1 MRVAAAPVAMCGTR
15 AGERAS
21 MSAAKVIVVGGGLA
35 GSEAAWQAACR
46 GLAVELHEMRPVRP
60 TPVHKT
66 SDLAELVCSNSLK
79 SNLLDTA
86 SGLLKEEM
94 RRLDSLIVRVA
105 DRVKVPAGGALAV
118 DREAFARGVTEAIA
132 TQPNIRLVR
141 DEVTAIPEQGPC
153 VLATGP
159 LASDAI
165 AAAIGAFTGTE
176 YLYFFDAISPIIEA
190 DTIDRTKVFGASRYG
205 KGGDDYLNCP
215 MTEAE
220 YDRFYQALITAAEV
234 PSHDFEKRPAPVA
247 GCAVGGAR
255 ADGVPRAV
263 GATRAGEVPYF
274 EGCLPIEEMARRGRE
289 TLLFGPMKPV
299 GLVDPRTGRQPF
311 GVVQLRQDTLAA
323 DFYSMVGFQNHLK
336 FGEQTRIFRMIP
348 GLENAEFPRLGQ
360 VHRNSYINAP
370 AVLLPTF
377 QARRRRDLFFAGQ
390 ISGVEGYLES
400 AASGLIAGINAAR
413 LAENAP
419 AVIFPV
425 TTALG
430 ALAHYISASESAN
443 YQPTNV
449 AFGLMPPLENNIRDK
464 RRRKEALVRRA
475 LDDLEAFTAA
485 HLPALAPVR

>member
-1 MRVAAAPVAMCGTR
+1 
-15 AGERAS
+15 
-21 MSAAKVIVVGGGLA
+21 MSRDEVIIVGGGLA
-35 GSEAAWQAACR
+35 GSEAAWQAARR
-46 GLAVELHEMRPVRP
+46 GLRVVLHEMRPERA
-60 TPVHKT
+60 TPVHHT

-79 SNLLDTA
+79 SNLLDSA

-105 DRVKVPAGGALAV
+105 DAVKVPAGGALAV
-118 DREAFARGVTEAIA
+118 DRERFAKGVTEAITA
-132 TQPNIRLVR
+132 QPNIRLVR
-141 DEVTAIPEQGPC
+141 GEVTAIPAEGPC
-153 VLATGP
+153 ILATGP

-165 AAAIGAFTGTE
+165 AAAIAAFIGRG

-190 DTIDRTKVFGASRYG
+190 DTIDRAKVFGASRYG

-215 MTEAE
+215 MTAE
-220 YDRFYQALITAAEV
+220 EYGRFYNALINAAEV
-234 PSHDFEKRPAPVA
+234 PAHDFERN
-247 GCAVGGAR
+247 
-255 ADGVPRAV
+255 
-263 GATRAGEVPYF
+263 TPYF

-311 GVVQLRQDTLAA
+311 AVVQLRQDTLAA

-348 GLENAEFPRLGQ
+348 GLEQAEFPRLGQ

-377 QARRRRDLFFAGQ
+377 QARARRDLFFAGQ

-400 AASGLIAGINAAR
+400 AASGMIAGINAAR
-413 LAENAP
+413 IAEGAP
-419 AVIFPV
+419 AVIFPA

-430 ALAHYISASESAN
+430 ALARYISASESAN
-443 YQPTNV
+443 YQPANI
-449 AFGLMPPLENNIRDK
+449 AFGLLPPLEKSVRDK
-464 RRRKEALVRRA
+464 RLKKQALVRRA
-475 LDDLEAFTAA
+475 LDDLATFAAAQLGAPLAATGQAAAPPPPPAIDRPTA
-485 HLPALAPVR
+485 

>member
-1 MRVAAAPVAMCGTR
+1 MTERRVT
-15 AGERAS
+15 
-21 MSAAKVIVVGGGLA
+21 IVGGGLA
-35 GSEAAWQAACR
+35 GSEAAWQAAR
-46 GLAVELHEMRPVRP
+46 LGLSVDLYEMRPVRE
-60 TPVHKT
+60 TPVHRT
-66 SDLAELVCSNSLK
+66 DQLAELVCSNSLK

-94 RRLDSLIVRVA
+94 RRCDSLIIRVA
-105 DRVKVPAGGALAV
+105 DAVKVPAGGALAV
-118 DREAFARGVTEAIA
+118 DRDRFAQEVTGAIA
-132 TQPNIRLVR
+132 ALPNVRVIREEVR
-141 DEVTAIPEQGPC
+141 VIPERGPC
-153 VLATGP
+153 ILATGP

-165 AAAIGAFTGTE
+165 AASIAAFTGKQ

-190 DTIDRTKVFGASRYG
+190 DTIDRDRVFPASRYG

-220 YDRFYQALITAAEV
+220 YDLFYRALMGAAEA
-234 PSHDFEKRPAPVA
+234 PSHPFEKAI
-247 GCAVGGAR
+247 
-255 ADGVPRAV
+255 
-263 GATRAGEVPYF
+263 PYF

-336 FGEQTRIFRMIP
+336 FDEQKRIFRMIP
-348 GLENAEFPRLGQ
+348 GLGQAEFPRLGQ

-370 AVLLPTF
+370 AILLPTF
-377 QARRRRDLFFAGQ
+377 QARRRPDLLFAGQ

-413 LAENAP
+413 LAEGQP
-419 AVIFPV
+419 PSIFPA

-430 ALAHYISASESAN
+430 ALSHYISSTETAN
-443 YQPTNV
+443 YQPTNI
-449 AFGLMPPLENNIRDK
+449 AFGLLPPLAREIRDK
-464 RRRKEALVRRA
+464 RQRKAAIVQRA
-475 LDDLEAFTAA
+475 LDDLGAFVARSIEAGQ
-485 HLPALAPVR
+485 PVR

>member
-1 MRVAAAPVAMCGTR
+1 MPEKRIT
-15 AGERAS
+15 
-21 MSAAKVIVVGGGLA
+21 IVGGGLA
-35 GSEAAWQAACR
+35 GSEAAWQAARR
-46 GLAVELHEMRPVRP
+46 GLRVDLYEMRPARG
-60 TPVHKT
+60 TPVHQT

-94 RRLDSLIVRVA
+94 RRCDSLVIRVA

-118 DREAFARGVTEAIA
+118 DRQLFARGITEAIELL
-132 TQPNIRLVR
+132 PGVR
-141 DEVTAIPEQGPC
+141 IVREEMRAIPADGPC

-159 LASDAI
+159 LASEAI
-165 AAAIGAFTGTE
+165 AASIAEFAGRE
-176 YLYFFDAISPIIEA
+176 YLYFFDAISPIVEA
-190 DTIDRTKVFGASRYG
+190 DTIDRDKIFAASRYG

-215 MTEAE
+215 LTEEE
-220 YDRFYQALITAAEV
+220 YDRFYRAILGAAEA
-234 PSHDFEKRPAPVA
+234 PTHDFEKAI
-247 GCAVGGAR
+247 G
-255 ADGVPRAV
+255 
-263 GATRAGEVPYF
+263 YF

-336 FGEQTRIFRMIP
+336 FGEQIRIFRMIP
-348 GLENAEFPRLGQ
+348 GLERAEFPRLGQ

-370 AVLLPTF
+370 AILLPTF

-400 AASGLIAGINAAR
+400 AASGLVAGMNAAR
-413 LAENAP
+413 LADAAP
-419 AVIFPV
+419 PLIFPA

-430 ALAHYISASESAN
+430 ALARYISSADARN
-443 YQPTNV
+443 YQPTNI
-449 AFGLMPPLENNIRDK
+449 AFGLLPPLDRDIRDK
-464 RRRKEALVRRA
+464 KLKKAAIVRRA
-475 LDDLEAFTAA
+475 LDELEAFIGQTV
-485 HLPALAPVR
+485 PADAPAR